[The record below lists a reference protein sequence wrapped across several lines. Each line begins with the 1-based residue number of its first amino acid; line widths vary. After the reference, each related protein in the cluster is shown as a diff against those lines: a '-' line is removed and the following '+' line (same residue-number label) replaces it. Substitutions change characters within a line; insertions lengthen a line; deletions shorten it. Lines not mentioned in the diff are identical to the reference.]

1 MSDKS
6 NANQR
11 IAKTL
16 EKIKNTI
23 DKRKSNVTFEDKNNP
38 IDSHTENL
46 INTIAEEEILNIS
59 IETTLIKDRIFT
71 NLNWFKHNHQELTFE
86 NCKILNSDFSASNLD
101 GLRLIHCKIF
111 NCNFEKAS
119 IQDGY
124 FEDCEF
130 YDKDIQNGCRFNLA
144 DLQRSEFHR
153 CNISMNS
160 FKRANA
166 FQIVVNECRAQGCD
180 FQFTNFSNV
189 ISRTALFSSA
199 FLTKTDF
206 RYSTFEGVHLEKCD
220 LSESKFVSVIFSKAN
235 LEEANLTNS
244 VFSPSQYDGLSLFKA
259 DFRNA
264 EITNIDIRKLDFSGV
279 KIFEWQQAF
288 FIENLGIIVYPDKA

>member
-1 MSDKS
+1 M
-6 NANQR
+6 
-11 IAKTL
+11 I
-16 EKIKNTI
+16 
-23 DKRKSNVTFEDKNNP
+23 RKYSICKVCLLMKQIITV
-38 IDSHTENL
+38 IS
-46 INTIAEEEILNIS
+46 EEEILHIP
-59 IETTLIKDRIFT
+59 IETTLIKDGIFT
-71 NLNWFKHNHQELTFE
+71 NLNWVKHNHQELTFT
-86 NCKILNSDFSASNLD
+86 NCKISNSDFSSANLD
-101 GLRLIHCKIF
+101 GLRLINCKIF

-119 IQDGY
+119 IQDGF

-130 YDKDIQNGCRFNLA
+130 YDKDSQNGCRFNLA
-144 DLQRSEFHR
+144 DLKRTEFHR
-153 CNISMNS
+153 CNISMNT

-206 RYSTFEGVHLEKCD
+206 RYSNFEGVHLEKCD

-235 LEEANLTNS
+235 LEEANLTNT
-244 VFSPSQYDGLSLFKA
+244 VFSPSQYDGLSIYKA
-259 DFRNA
+259 DLRNA

-279 KIFEWQQAF
+279 KIAEWQQAF
-288 FIENLGIIVYPDKA
+288 FIENLGIIIYPDKA